1 MKSTEGK
8 FTYQLYS
15 SETSD
20 SEGVDDVE
28 IRQLQ
33 VGEEGGFGF
42 ISGFFDVK
50 KRKFL
55 RGADTST
62 RYECTGKAWL
72 RHRLYPRQ
80 LHSAFRVCVFS
91 HSYSFGPSCIE

>member
-1 MKSTEGK
+1 MESIQTK

-15 SETSD
+15 SETSN
-20 SEGVDDVE
+20 SKGVDDVE

-33 VGEEGGFGF
+33 VGEEGSFGF

-50 KRKFL
+50 KWKFL

-62 RYECTGKAWL
+62 RYECIGMA
-72 RHRLYPRQ
+72 
-80 LHSAFRVCVFS
+80 
-91 HSYSFGPSCIE
+91 